1 MEHNP
6 WYIVVIFI
14 LFVVSFMGMG
24 RISLYVGRN
33 GSVVIDSLGPKLLFL
48 FLLNLLILRNKS
60 IGRNLSLH
68 SQVKHSVK
76 ESRAG

>member
-14 LFVVSFMGMG
+14 LFVVSFIGMG
-24 RISLYVGRN
+24 RISLNVGSN

-60 IGRNLSLH
+60 IGHNLSLH

-76 ESRAG
+76 ERRAG